1 MFVRQVKRK
10 CSVRGCKSTDC
21 FAISRTREVGNTVII
36 CKSCLGKALGAID
49 EIDPKTKSNIP
60 AADNTTVPSL
70 FFNAKAL
77 GKTDV
82 KDGLTADVVTVDEN
96 PTLTPENTQGENGNA
111 DADDKE
117 PDNGSNVPPVDDGNK
132 EPEQTDGTVPP
143 ADGTPD
149 ADGVTPPTDGV
160 TPDADGVTP
169 PTDGVTPDAEDVP
182 PVTDAEDGTGDVTPP
197 ADVTEFKCPIC
208 GKPFDSEKGLKTH
221 LRYCKPQTNNE

>member
-60 AADNTTVPSL
+60 AVDNTAVPSL

-117 PDNGSNVPPVDDGNK
+117 PDNGSVVPPVDDGNK
-132 EPEQTDGTVPP
+132 EPEQTDGTV
-143 ADGTPD
+143 
-149 ADGVTPPTDGV
+149 
-160 TPDADGVTP
+160 
-169 PTDGVTPDAEDVP
+169 
-182 PVTDAEDGTGDVTPP
+182 PP

>member
-10 CSVRGCKSTDC
+10 CGVRGCKNTDC

-60 AADNTTVPSL
+60 AVDNTSVPSL

-77 GKTDV
+77 GTDAAET
-82 KDGLTADVVTVDEN
+82 KIDDVPPVTDN
-96 PTLTPENTQGENGNA
+96 GQGETTPPPTTEDG
-111 DADDKE
+111 KE
-117 PDNGSNVPPVDDGNK
+117 PDNGSDVPPVDDGNK

-143 ADGTPD
+143 ADVTPA

-160 TPDADGVTP
+160 TPAAD
-169 PTDGVTPDAEDVP
+169 DVP

-208 GKPFDSEKGLKTH
+208 GKPFESEKGLKTH
-221 LRYCKPQTNNE
+221 LRYCKPQTDNE

>member
-10 CSVRGCKSTDC
+10 CGVRGCKSTDC

-117 PDNGSNVPPVDDGNK
+117 PDNGSNVPPADDGNK

-143 ADGTPD
+143 ADGTP
-149 ADGVTPPTDGV
+149 
-160 TPDADGVTP
+160 
-169 PTDGVTPDAEDVP
+169 
-182 PVTDAEDGTGDVTPP
+182 DAEDGTGDVTPP